1 MRRCAVTAAARAKC
15 RSSPTRIDL
24 SIVRRAG
31 KNGSLDEAARCRS
44 EECFYSMSAFG
55 VRHER
60 SL

>member
-1 MRRCAVTAAARAKC
+1 MKRCAVTAAARAKC
-15 RSSPTRIDL
+15 RSSPTQIGL